1 MQLRRNANTRA
12 IEWLATYVIGY
23 QSSAWISRLLFP
35 TTDSPRYHKGFT
47 GAACFS
53 GLQIVSVILGLW
65 FYKRDEKRNA
75 HENGIIV
82 YDSSKGE
89 TPEEVLANLV
99 WEEDLTDDE
108 EEAEKVFETTKA
120 NDQFQPSENKGANTQ
135 ISINSTE

>member
-1 MQLRRNANTRA
+1 M
-12 IEWLATYVIGY
+12 
-23 QSSAWISRLLFP
+23 
-35 TTDSPRYHKGFT
+35 
-47 GAACFS
+47 
-53 GLQIVSVILGLW
+53 SVILGLW

-89 TPEEVLANLV
+89 TPEEVLSNLV

-108 EEAEKVFETTKA
+108 KETEKVFETTKT
-120 NDQFQPSENKGANTQ
+120 NDDFLISESKGVNPQ